1 MMNMARPKKQE
12 NRRHEM
18 VAAATAA
25 IAQRGLTG
33 LRIKDVAQEAGLSA
47 GLVSYYYPS
56 MEDLLLEVHE
66 AAVDRFYRRR
76 LDAVRECSDP
86 VERLCRTV
94 QLGIP
99 DSADDPL
106 CVVLYELHVHASRN
120 PRHSVL
126 MTTLFDLEVSLYT
139 TALEIGR
146 SHGTFTFTASADEIA
161 QTAVGLEDAFG
172 LHIVARNRRISAIG
186 ARNSVLRYLE
196 AMLGC
201 RLGAFEA
208 AESTAVS

>member
-1 MMNMARPKKQE
+1 
-12 NRRHEM
+12 M
-18 VAAATAA
+18 VLAATAA
-25 IAQRGLTG
+25 IARRGLTG

-76 LDAVRECSDP
+76 LEVVRECCDP
-86 VERLCRTV
+86 VERLHKTV
-94 QLGIP
+94 RLGIP
-99 DSADDPL
+99 DSAEDPL
-106 CVVLYELHVHASRN
+106 CAVLYELHVHAGRN

-146 SHGTFTFTASADEIA
+146 SNGAFTFTASADEIA

-172 LHIVARNRRISAIG
+172 LHIVARNRRISPLG

-201 RLGAFEA
+201 HLGRFEV
-208 AESTAVS
+208 AESAALS